1 MKNDPTRVRVA
12 GPLARLAP
20 DFRRALED
28 AGYTGPSAANQMRL
42 IAHLSRF
49 LDNRSLDVDA
59 LDEGCAV
66 QFLEERRRGGYSGH
80 LSRKA
85 LDPFLAHLGRLGLVS
100 ALEVD
105 RPGQPFGDLLEHYRQ
120 HLVVER
126 GLLPSTVENYV
137 AKARPFLASCERV
150 GMIELSDLTSAEVVA
165 FVASECTRRGVA
177 DAKNVITALRSLL
190 RFLHVSGVTTR
201 SLTGAVPAVA
211 QRRGASLPRAVE
223 PETVQ
228 RLLESCDRGTVT
240 GRRDFAVL
248 VLLARLGLRAG
259 EVAAAQLGDVD
270 WHRGEIVVR
279 GKGNRLEA
287 LPLPTDVGEAIADY
301 LCGGR
306 PKLGDGPLFFRVHAP
321 LLALSRGGVKTIVQA
336 SCTRVGVAAFGPHRL
351 RHSAATEM
359 LRHGS
364 GLAEIAMVLRHR
376 SLDATQIYAKVDYQA
391 LSELALPW
399 PGGAA

>member
-1 MKNDPTRVRVA
+1 MKNDPTRVRVE

-28 AGYTGPSAANQMRL
+28 AGYSGPSAANQMRL

-49 LDNRSLDVDA
+49 LDNRSVDVDA
-59 LDEGCAV
+59 LDEGCV
-66 QFLEERRRGGYSGH
+66 ERFLEERRREGYSGH

-85 LDPFLAHLGRLGLVS
+85 LDPFLAHLGRLGLVP
-100 ALEVD
+100 ALDLE
-105 RPGQPFGDLLEHYRQ
+105 RPGQPCEDLLERYRQ
-120 HLVVER
+120 YLVAER
-126 GLLPSTVENYV
+126 GLLPSTVENYL
-137 AKARPFLASCERV
+137 AHARAFLASCERV
-150 GMIELSDLTSAEVVA
+150 RMTELSDLTSADVVA
-165 FVASECTRRGVA
+165 FVARECTRRGAA
-177 DAKNVITALRSLL
+177 DAKNLVTALRSLL
-190 RFLHVSGVTTR
+190 RFLHVSGVTTQ

-228 RLLESCDRGTVT
+228 RLLESCDRDTVT

-270 WHRGEIVVR
+270 WHRGEVAVR
-279 GKGNRLEA
+279 GKGSRFEA
-287 LPLPTDVGEAIADY
+287 LPLPTDVGEAIAEY

-306 PKLGDGPLFFRVHAP
+306 PKVGSGPLFFRVHAP
-321 LLALSRGGVKTIVQA
+321 LVALSRGGVKTIVQA
-336 SCTRVGVAAFGPHRL
+336 SCARVGIPSFGPHRL

-364 GLAEIAMVLRHR
+364 RLTEIAMVLRHR

-391 LSELALPW
+391 LRELALPW